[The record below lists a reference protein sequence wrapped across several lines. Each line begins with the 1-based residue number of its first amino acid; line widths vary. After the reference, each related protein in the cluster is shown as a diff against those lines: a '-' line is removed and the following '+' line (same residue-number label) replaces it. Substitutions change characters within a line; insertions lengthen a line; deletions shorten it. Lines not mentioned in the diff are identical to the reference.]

1 MNCKVWIQSLMVLC
15 LIAACNDKEHAPVVD
30 GSSITV
36 DTVNVDVVLPENIQK
51 QWMPAISMAMH
62 NIMKAQRKLEKR
74 VELRLR
80 YHDEDTEDL
89 EQLAFDLTH
98 PKAGDDT
105 CHAILGPYHSDNA
118 QTFLSHAAQTRLPV
132 VMPTCTSSNLQRA
145 NARNTYAW
153 FLTESD
159 ITQCEIMLNVAS
171 TMNASDVAL
180 IYSDGTY
187 GQSFYD
193 WFAFFAAEH
202 NIPLAGD
209 GTLEYQSG
217 MDITPFLETIEQHH
231 SGSNVILFLAL
242 ANPQDHADVCR
253 QKDAYLMI
261 EVSDSANPFSIK
273 TISSDTSLDET
284 VANVNDWTG
293 FNYGISPVGDVGYG
307 FPQYYEATYG
317 RRPFNGEVQ
326 IYDALCLIALGAAYQ
341 MNSPDECLIG
351 GQPVVYKEAPFGPG
365 LTDYMRALVAD
376 KSGVVANWTQRGL
389 ALAFSQTVLG
399 QDINMTGATGDMVFD
414 QITHTKILNTSYLLW
429 SLYLD
434 IENYEW
440 KTSIKPVV
448 YLNATNTS
456 SMWETS
462 KNFGQIFDRADTE
475 EHKLPL
481 TTDLWAVVISPS
493 TSWENYR
500 HQADA
505 FAMYQ
510 LLRFFGYDDDHI
522 VFIVEDNLAFHPDN
536 IYPGQIFV
544 ERTNEYTLDDEHI
557 LANDDVR
564 NGAVVDYHFS
574 ELRPEDLA
582 DILIGRQ
589 SESLPHVIHS
599 DSASNVFF
607 FWSGHG
613 GSKDGPLWGNEDA
626 TEYFGSD
633 RIRSIVEEMAG
644 TAAANSSLFTLHSS
658 LKKYRR
664 MMFALETC
672 FSGKWGEALTG
683 LPDVLVLTAATPFET
698 SKADVF
704 DEDLG
709 VFLSNAFART
719 FRNKIR
725 EGSTI
730 SIYDIYKE
738 LFRTTNG
745 SHVTI
750 YNESNYGSVYN
761 NRMADYFPWWIP

>member
-1 MNCKVWIQSLMVLC
+1 MNSRGWILSLMVLC
-15 LIAACNDKEHAPVVD
+15 LNVACSDKEHAPVVEE
-30 GSSITV
+30 STITV
-36 DTVNVDVVLPENIQK
+36 DTVNVDVVLPDNIQM
-51 QWMPAISMAMH
+51 QWMPAISMALH

-171 TMNASDVAL
+171 AMDATDVAL

-193 WFAFFAAEH
+193 WFGFFAAEH
-202 NIPLAGD
+202 TIPLAGD

-217 MDITPFLETIEQHH
+217 MDITPFLETFEQQH
-231 SGSNVILFLAL
+231 SGSKVILFLAL
-242 ANPQDHADVCR
+242 ANPQDYADVCR
-253 QKDAYLMI
+253 QKDVYLQNAI
-261 EVSDSANPFSIK
+261 PELDNPFSIV
-273 TISSDTSLDET
+273 TIATDTSLDENI
-284 VANVNDWTG
+284 ANLNEWTG

-307 FPQYYEATYG
+307 FPQYFEATYE
-317 RRPFNGEVQ
+317 RRPFNGEAQV
-326 IYDALCLIALGAAYQ
+326 YDALCLIALGAAYQ
-341 MNSPDECLIG
+341 MNSPDECLID

-365 LTDYMRALVAD
+365 LTDYMRALVA
-376 KSGVVANWTQRGL
+376 SEIGVVVNWTQRGL
-389 ALAFSQTVLG
+389 SYAFSEIALNQE
-399 QDINMTGATGDMVFD
+399 IYMTGATGDMEFD
-414 QITHTKILNTSYLLW
+414 QYTHTKILSTSYLLW
-429 SLYLD
+429 SLNFD
-434 IENYEW
+434 VHDGEM
-440 KTSIKPVV
+440 KTSIRPIV
-448 YLNATNTS
+448 YLNAANTT

-462 KNFGQIFDRADTE
+462 KNFGQNFDRVDTE

-582 DILIGRQ
+582 DILMGRQ
-589 SESLPHVIHS
+589 SERLPHVIHS

-719 FRNKIR
+719 FRNKIS

-750 YNESNYGSVYN
+750 YNESNYGSVYK